1 MNDLKKISS
10 ALISVYH
17 KDNLEEIV
25 RKLDE
30 LNIKLY
36 STGGTKDFITKLNIK
51 VTAVEELTSFPSIF
65 GGRVK
70 TLHPKIFG
78 GILFRRENSL
88 DLEEA
93 GKFQVPPIDLVIV
106 DLYPFEETVTSGAEE
121 QAIVEKIDIGGISL
135 IRAGAKNFKDVVIVP
150 SKNEYGKLIEILNSR
165 NGVTTLEERKW
176 FAASAFNVSSHYDSA
191 IFKYF
196 NQTQGIPAFKESCLE
211 VNTLRYGE
219 NPHQKGYFYGKLDEM
234 FTQLHGK
241 EISYNNLLDVDAA
254 VGLISEFDETTFAI
268 LKHNN
273 ACGIASRSNLLDAWK
288 DALAGDPVSAYGGVI
303 ITNREVDEETA
314 AEVNQLF
321 FEIIIAP
328 SYNEKA
334 LEVLK
339 SRKNRIILILKSIK
353 LNPYNYRSLL
363 NGVVL
368 QDKDLS
374 IETEK
379 DMQTI
384 TTTTPSATE
393 LSDLTFANKIVKH
406 SKSNAIVI
414 AKGKQLFASGVGQTS
429 RVDALKQAILKAASF
444 GFDLHGAVMA
454 SDAYFPFSDCV
465 EIAHDAGITAV
476 IQPGGS
482 VRDNDSIEYCNHHQ
496 IGMVFTGIRHF
507 KH

>member
-1 MNDLKKISS
+1 
-10 ALISVYH
+10 
-17 KDNLEEIV
+17 
-25 RKLDE
+25 
-30 LNIKLY
+30 
-36 STGGTKDFITKLNIK
+36 
-51 VTAVEELTSFPSIF
+51 
-65 GGRVK
+65 
-70 TLHPKIFG
+70 
-78 GILFRRENSL
+78 
-88 DLEEA
+88 
-93 GKFQVPPIDLVIV
+93 LVIV
-106 DLYPFEETVTSGAEE
+106 DLYPFEETVASGAEE

-254 VGLISEFDETTFAI
+254 VGLIAEFDEPTFAI

-273 ACGIASRSNLLDAWK
+273 ACGIASRSNLFDAWK

-314 AEVNQLF
+314 TEVNQLF

-339 SRKNRIILILKSIK
+339 SRKNRIILTLKSIK
-353 LNPYNYRSLL
+353 QNTYSYRSLL

-374 IETEK
+374 VETEK

-414 AKGKQLFASGVGQTS
+414 AKGKQW
-429 RVDALKQAILKAASF
+429 
-444 GFDLHGAVMA
+444 H
-454 SDAYFPFSDCV
+454 
-465 EIAHDAGITAV
+465 
-476 IQPGGS
+476 
-482 VRDNDSIEYCNHHQ
+482 SI
-496 IGMVFTGIRHF
+496 
-507 KH
+507 